1 MEKLTLKAK
10 SFAASIILASLVFDV
25 LVAASFIR
33 HWGNVN
39 YLAVDISYALF
50 VALIAFFIFKT
61 GRVAGMRALFFIV
74 MAASFI
80 IVYKI
85 GLLRQSGNLFFFKP
99 QQGSLIEVPYCH
111 IALAP
116 TFFNFLKG
124 QALALSQNWSM
135 WGFYTMGFLWL
146 GVTLLVGQGFCAW
159 GCWYGGIDEFF
170 ARLPKK
176 QLWKLNDIPLRV
188 RLIPLGLLLFLLLA
202 SFTTSRPIFCWWIC
216 PVKMTTAYLDI
227 DSYIKQIQLVIFL
240 IMAFGFLIILPLL
253 TKKRT
258 FCSFVCPF
266 GAWQSIVGQVNPYR
280 VSIFKEKCVKCMKC
294 MNVCPMLAISK
305 ESLEKGEILSSCT
318 RCGACV
324 DVCPTDAMDYSLLGR
339 QFPKTQGVVGEIFDA
354 RAFFI
359 VGALILGGV
368 IALQFV
374 PKAAIELMGVIQS
387 GVH

>member
-1 MEKLTLKAK
+1 MEKLTIKVK
-10 SFAASIILASLVFDV
+10 SIAASAILASVVFDV
-25 LVAASFIR
+25 LIAASLIR
-33 HWGNVN
+33 HWRNVN

-50 VALIAFFIFKT
+50 VALIAFFIFRT
-61 GRVAGMRALFFIV
+61 GRVAGLRALFFIV
-74 MAASFI
+74 MAVSFI

-85 GLLRQSGNLFFFKP
+85 GLLRKS
-99 QQGSLIEVPYCH
+99 GSLIEVPYCH

-116 TFFNFLKG
+116 TVLNFLKA
-124 QALALSQNWSM
+124 QALAVSENWGM

-146 GVTLLVGQGFCAW
+146 GVTLLIGQGFCAW

-170 ARLPKK
+170 SKLPKR

-188 RLIPLGLLLFLLLA
+188 RLIPVGLLLFLLLA
-202 SFTTSRPIFCWWIC
+202 SFTTSRPVFCWWIC

-227 DSYIKQIQLVIFL
+227 DSSIKQIQLVIFFL
-240 IMAFGFLIILPLL
+240 MAFGFLIILPLL

-280 VSIFKEKCVKCMKC
+280 VSIFKEKCIKCMKC
-294 MNVCPMLAISK
+294 MNVCPMVAISK

-324 DVCPTDAMDYSLLGR
+324 DVCPTDAMDYSLLGK
-339 QFPKTQGVVGEIFDA
+339 QFPKMQGVLGELFDA
-354 RAFFI
+354 RTFFI

-374 PKAAIELMGVIQS
+374 PKAAIELWNILR
-387 GVH
+387 